1 MDYLTRS
8 CLPCWISDMFKVEVK
23 QLSESIS
30 ATVGGQW
37 GVVLPCSPITVVRLQ
52 RTRKIANQFEGH
64 AFCADGSRA
73 IPILVGFLFAQ
84 VFTALNFQVHLK
96 LTSDCSFSAY
106 RVSHASGVK
115 TTHADTKDIY
125 LSRRM
130 EYSRMVSSSLS
141 SISITIQRRLQAT
154 ITLPPTPIFSKG
166 ISFLV
171 ILVLFSSTDVHRI
184 FLAVQHQA
192 CVLFFF
198 FLSNCTSL
206 HILVLFEVLDSGVGW
221 VIRPSSAAH
230 SNKDEHPPKPG

>member
-1 MDYLTRS
+1 MANLTAAFMERS
-8 CLPCWISDMFKVEVK
+8 PVWITLHAVVFNDNRKSRPCWISNTFKVEVR

-30 ATVGGQW
+30 VTVGGQW

-52 RTRKIANQFEGH
+52 RTRKIANQFESH

-73 IPILVGFLFAQ
+73 VPILRSLVL
-84 VFTALNFQVHLK
+84 VHALNFQVHLK
-96 LTSDCSFSAY
+96 LTSYCSFSA

-115 TTHADTKDIY
+115 TTHVDTKDIY

-141 SISITIQRRLQAT
+141 SISRIPISTTIQRRLQAT

-171 ILVLFSSTDVHRI
+171 ILVLFCCTDVHRI
-184 FLAVQHQA
+184 FLAAQHL
-192 CVLFFF
+192 CCSFSSSPTV
-198 FLSNCTSL
+198 
-206 HILVLFEVLDSGVGW
+206 H
-221 VIRPSSAAH
+221 PSPAFRSAQ
-230 SNKDEHPPKPG
+230 